1 MRLVHS
7 LGIVYYIQKDKKWV
21 CMQGA
26 QMLTI
31 HVKTNTELQAIVF
44 MSDSW
49 WQTTVRGDLMIMA
62 LMENEG
68 KLTIN
73 HDWEFQWLTKLILN
87 AEIRNLR
94 KYE

>member
-1 MRLVHS
+1 
-7 LGIVYYIQKDKKWV
+7 
-21 CMQGA
+21 MQGA

-31 HVKTNTELQAIVF
+31 HVKTNTELQATVF